1 MSDNVQNVINII
13 GGGILTVLGWFA
25 REVWTAVQ
33 ELKRDLST
41 LRETLPHSYITRNDY
56 REDIRELKEMLD
68 KIFDRLDGKADKQ
81 LHS

>member
-1 MSDNVQNVINII
+1 MSDNLQNVINVI

-33 ELKRDLST
+33 ELKRDLSL
-41 LRETLPHSYITRNDY
+41 LREVLPSTYVARNDY
-56 REDIRELKEMLD
+56 RTDIRELKEMLD